1 MQHRAR
7 HAARMAMLRDVRDET
22 RDGRCVEG
30 FEGGERRSSA
40 AGLTYE
46 NVLPKR
52 RGVLTMTSLGHV
64 FHPFLAMIR
73 GRCDPQSAR

>member
-1 MQHRAR
+1 LQHRAR
-7 HAARMAMLRDVRDET
+7 HAARMAMLRDET
-22 RDGRCVEG
+22 RDGWCVKD
-30 FEGGERRSSA
+30 FEGRSST
-40 AGLTYE
+40 AGSTYE

-73 GRCDPQSAR
+73 GLCDPQSAR